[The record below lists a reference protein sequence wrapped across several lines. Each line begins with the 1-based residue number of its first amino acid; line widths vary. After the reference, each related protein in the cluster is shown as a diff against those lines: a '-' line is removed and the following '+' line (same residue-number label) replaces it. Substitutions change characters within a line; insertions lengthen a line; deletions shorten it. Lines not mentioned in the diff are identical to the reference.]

1 MDHSP
6 ESILDNISAQKVVG
20 RAHEFKGRERNARG
34 IERGQRQSGNV
45 VKMTFTCEIFKYVF
59 FLLKRF
65 LSTIYSDYGYFY
77 KRGMEV
83 AIPRQKLL

>member
-6 ESILDNISAQKVVG
+6 ESILDNISAQKGVG

-45 VKMTFTCEIFKYVF
+45 VKMTFTCEIFKC
-59 FLLKRF
+59 FLFIEKIFKYNIL
-65 LSTIYSDYGYFY
+65 
-77 KRGMEV
+77 
-83 AIPRQKLL
+83 